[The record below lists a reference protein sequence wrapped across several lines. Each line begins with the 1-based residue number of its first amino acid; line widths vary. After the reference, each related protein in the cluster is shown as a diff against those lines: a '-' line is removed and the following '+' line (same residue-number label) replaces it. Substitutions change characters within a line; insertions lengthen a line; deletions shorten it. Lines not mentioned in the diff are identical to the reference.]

1 MASIPRLQL
10 VSEAPS
16 GCMFP
21 NQLATGVITSNSGQI
36 TWTAPT
42 PVPAN
47 GYDVYYNTTGVA
59 PTSST
64 VLNAS
69 NSVQSTTTSATISGL
84 AANTTYYVWAR
95 AKCSSTQ
102 QSIWVGPVSFYTGY
116 CVPTGGTSSTSY
128 YLNKILTT
136 GGWTNLNYTA
146 TSYTGYVNNSTNTLT
161 TSPGAAINVSLA
173 AAGSG
178 TYYYYVWVDWN
189 NDMDFNDPEK
199 LFWQQ
204 LLMLQDRQLLMFRQH
219 RLMEITE

>member
-16 GCMFP
+16 GCMP

-69 NSVQSTTTSATISGL
+69 NSVQVHHIC
-84 AANTTYYVWAR
+84 YYFR
-95 AKCSSTQ
+95 
-102 QSIWVGPVSFYTGY
+102 F
-116 CVPTGGTSSTSY
+116 
-128 YLNKILTT
+128 
-136 GGWTNLNYTA
+136 
-146 TSYTGYVNNSTNTLT
+146 
-161 TSPGAAINVSLA
+161 
-173 AAGSG
+173 GS
-178 TYYYYVWVDWN
+178 
-189 NDMDFNDPEK
+189 
-199 LFWQQ
+199 
-204 LLMLQDRQLLMFRQH
+204 
-219 RLMEITE
+219 